1 MSNRL
6 LVIEKNPSGSIGLK
20 KAKELGA
27 YIIFIGSRKYYN
39 KVSDNDL
46 LYIDE
51 FFEADTNDDELV
63 LNMAEHI
70 NAKKKIQ
77 GVITFMEFYVP
88 LAAKVAE
95 TLGLKGITYENALKA
110 RNKHLMR
117 ESFRQKNV
125 PIPKYAL
132 ISNVD
137 SAKIEAAKIGYP
149 NIIKPINMAGS
160 RGVLRNDNVIELER
174 NFREVCEI
182 TPPFGVKKSSLFLI
196 EEYLEG
202 QEYSIESISFNG
214 VVNIITIT
222 KKYVSNNGY
231 FVELG
236 HTLPANLPL
245 QQKIEIE
252 KMVTQ
257 ALLALGI
264 YNGGG
269 HTEVK
274 VTSDGVKVIEVGA
287 RLGGDHIPELVE
299 MATGIDMWKAV
310 IQISL
315 DISPDLS
322 KKFNKYAAISYI
334 TVPSGIVKKIN
345 YTKNDF
351 VHFDVNVGEHIE
363 SLKNSSQRLGY
374 AIACGVTAEQ
384 AEFESHHLKE
394 SVIIEIESE

>member
-1 MSNRL
+1 MHSHG
-6 LVIEKNPSGSIGLK
+6 IQ
-20 KAKELGA
+20 
-27 YIIFIGSRKYYN
+27 YKYSFN
-39 KVSDNDL
+39 
-46 LYIDE
+46 
-51 FFEADTNDDELV
+51 
-63 LNMAEHI
+63 I

-77 GVITFMEFYVP
+77 GVITFIEFYVP

-182 TPPFGVKKSSLFLI
+182 APPFGVKKSSLFLI
-196 EEYLEG
+196 EEYLDG
-202 QEYSIESISFNG
+202 QEYSVESISFNG
-214 VVNIITIT
+214 VVSIITIT
-222 KKYVSNNGY
+222 KKYVSDNGY

-252 KMVTQ
+252 KVVTQ

-264 YNGGG
+264 Y
-269 HTEVK
+269 TLWISRWIA
-274 VTSDGVKVIEVGA
+274 TA
-287 RLGGDHIPELVE
+287 RERIP
-299 MATGIDMWKAV
+299 
-310 IQISL
+310 
-315 DISPDLS
+315 
-322 KKFNKYAAISYI
+322 
-334 TVPSGIVKKIN
+334 
-345 YTKNDF
+345 
-351 VHFDVNVGEHIE
+351 
-363 SLKNSSQRLGY
+363 
-374 AIACGVTAEQ
+374 
-384 AEFESHHLKE
+384 
-394 SVIIEIESE
+394 